1 LALDREKTLESAQK
15 YQAKG
20 QYDKAIS
27 EYQKLVKETPN
38 DVRTW
43 LKIGDLYKRLNSK
56 KEAVDTYMRVVASY
70 VQQGD
75 FLKTVA
81 VCKEVLKLDTAHI
94 EAQHRLALA
103 YEKLALVSEAI
114 ATYEQLAAVYLR
126 QNDTEKVLDTLS
138 RMVNI
143 DTMSIPVRIKYAE
156 ALSKYGKLEEAAAE
170 FEWGCT
176 LLREQGRMDDFLK
189 VAERLLFHRP
199 EDAAIAKELALLYLE
214 RNDGKRALSKLQ
226 VCFKAN
232 PKDVETLDLLSQAFA
247 NLGQN
252 AKTVSVLR
260 EILRIH
266 AESGDKAARALI
278 AKRILEIDPQDAE
291 ARQALAQNAPAAK
304 GAGAPP
310 APPPQK
316 PKAAPPA
323 LPSLDDDDED
333 VLAPSTIP
341 PSSNSMPPVELDGDL
356 EDLEEVSVPDG
367 VLQTSSEVEVPLR
380 GEPSIPPEVMQEA
393 QIARLLTEIDVFQ
406 RYGLKNKVIE
416 HLVAVLTIAPDHF
429 EARDRLKS
437 AYLDSGYVQEAVEE
451 LIILAEL
458 ANENDPK
465 RAADYLREIL
475 VNDPENA
482 DAAARLAELEPGES
496 FGDSTDASSPRVSL
510 PPSATTSQPA
520 PRLPSVPPADDP
532 NDDIDRLAPMS
543 PAEFDAAPLRRTIPP
558 PPKSKLSPVAANL
571 ESSLDEADFYVA
583 QGLFSQA
590 RGIVESLSK
599 KHVDH
604 PLVAEKLAEIDEL
617 EKQAQESL
625 PPRHESTD
633 DSFYLAEKLAEEL
646 GPDAGGPEIGSDIL
660 DVDQVFA
667 KFKKGV
673 AEQVGLEDSD
683 THYDLGIAYKEMGL
697 LDDAV
702 HEFQL
707 AMSNPQRECVAH
719 TMIGLCYMEKS
730 AVAEA
735 ISHFKKGLYC
745 ETKSE
750 REELGLY
757 FELANAYEMLQ
768 DPKEALYYFQKVQ
781 KRDPSFRSVGERLQ
795 ALRDASSAV
804 RAELS
809 ENDSADIELSLDD
822 EE

>member
-1 LALDREKTLESAQK
+1 MALDREKTLESAQK

-56 KEAVDTYMRVVASY
+56 KEAVDTYMRVVANY

-81 VCKEVLKLDTAHI
+81 VCKEVLKLDTGHV

-126 QNDTEKVLDTLS
+126 QNDSEKVLDTLS

-156 ALSKYGKLEEAAAE
+156 ALSKYGKVEEAASE

-176 LLREQGRMDDFLK
+176 LLRDQGRMDDFIK

-199 EDAAIAKELALLYLE
+199 DDVAIAKELALLYLE
-214 RNDGKRALSKLQ
+214 RGDGKRALSKLQ

-260 EILRIH
+260 EVLRIH
-266 AESGDKAARALI
+266 VEAGDKDARALV
-278 AKRILEIDPQDAE
+278 ARRILDIDPQDAE
-291 ARQALAQNAPAAK
+291 ARQALAQNAPPTKGGGAPPALPPQKAK
-304 GAGAPP
+304 APPP
-310 APPPQK
+310 APPPIDESEEF
-316 PKAAPPA
+316 APA
-323 LPSLDDDDED
+323 
-333 VLAPSTIP
+333 TIP
-341 PSSNSMPPVELDGDL
+341 PGANSMPPVELDGDL

-367 VLQTSSEVEVPLR
+367 VLETSSEVEVPLPS
-380 GEPSIPPEVMQEA
+380 EPSIPPEVAQEA

-451 LIILAEL
+451 LVILAEL
-458 ANENDPK
+458 AIENDPK
-465 RAADYLREIL
+465 RAAEYLREIL
-475 VNDPENA
+475 VHDPANA

-520 PRLPSVPPADDP
+520 PRLPSIPPAEES

-604 PLVAEKLAEIDEL
+604 PLVAEKLAEISEL

-625 PPRHESTD
+625 PPRYESTD

-673 AEQVGLEDSD
+673 EEQVGLEDSD

-795 ALRDASSAV
+795 ALSDASSAV
-804 RAELS
+804 RAELG
-809 ENDSADIELSLDD
+809 EDSADIELSLDD